1 MPMRTEEEKA
11 QIWARMNHPKPRIC
25 PVCEKPLTG
34 RSIQKYCSAKCRC
47 VAYKIMNWRQREL
60 IAKKRKD
67 GPHKKK
73 NFLADVER
81 LEKKLGKD
89 YGQTMAAVRQTA
101 QKMGIS
107 AQEAAEWMVQHD

>member
-1 MPMRTEEEKA
+1 MRTDEERAK
-11 QIWARMNHPKPRIC
+11 IWDRMNHPKLRIC

-34 RSIQKYCSAKCRC
+34 RSIQKYCSEKCRC
-47 VAYKIMNWRQREL
+47 VAYKVTRWKERGLLSQ
-60 IAKKRKD
+60 KKE
-67 GPHKKK
+67 GPYKGK

-101 QKMGIS
+101 KKMGVS